1 MNQNFKKGDIII
13 FKAEE
18 DDWLSQAIGY
28 LTNSDAS
35 HAAMVYSDDSIVEV
49 GAPGICVNKIAI
61 SEGDTVYV
69 MRLASEPDSAPLIRS
84 ADAYLKSGVGYDF
97 AGLFILAGLLVDR
110 KIIPTPKLL
119 SISNKILYAA
129 SLGLD
134 DLIHHIS
141 KHPTDK
147 VMVCSQLIYQ
157 IFYDCGGEYRIQIEN
172 GTFVNDMSTYTPT
185 QSIRLADYI
194 DIDTESEQ
202 TCFEQQ
208 AKQDSIYPHQDP
220 EYLMKQLYQAL
231 SEPAENQ
238 DLIPIENNMLKSS
251 NTLSN
256 TIHLASDFLSNV
268 KRLLAVIDSDM
279 TPASLFIT
287 PADLVYH
294 AVNLKKVG
302 TLHLERVLK

>member
-35 HAAMVYSDDSIVEV
+35 HAAMVYSDDSIIEV
-49 GAPGICVNKIAI
+49 GAPGICVNKTAI
-61 SEGDTVYV
+61 SDGDTVYV
-69 MRLASEPDSAPLIRS
+69 MRLVSEPDSAPLIRS

-172 GTFVNDMSTYTPT
+172 GTFVNDMLTDTLP

-238 DLIPIENNMLKSS
+238 DFIPIENNIKSS